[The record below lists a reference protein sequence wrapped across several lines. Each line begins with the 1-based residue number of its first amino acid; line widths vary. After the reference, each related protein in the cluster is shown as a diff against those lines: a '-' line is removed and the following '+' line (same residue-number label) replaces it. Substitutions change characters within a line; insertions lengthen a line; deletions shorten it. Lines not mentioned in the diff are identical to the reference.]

1 MADVAEEIFGSDVA
15 PGTVAL
21 HWLCQASFV
30 LRTPDRTV
38 LVDPWLSD
46 WLETESPENPE
57 PAHRARPAPFGPEG
71 LPQADVVL
79 ITHEHP
85 DHLDVETVPILARGF
100 PEARWV
106 APTPILGQ
114 LEGLG
119 VARERLLGV
128 QPEERHEVGCSLA
141 VEVLPAAHAFA
152 PGSFGGYTFWQ
163 DPDGTHRAVGYL
175 LELDGVR
182 VHFAGDTVAYPG
194 LVERLRDSRPHASV
208 LPING
213 RDWPREASGLVG
225 NLSGVEAAALARAA
239 DLALVVGCHFDGVE
253 GNTADPGPFA
263 SAMAAPP
270 ARAFRLLA
278 DGEALVLSP

>member
-1 MADVAEEIFGSDVA
+1 MADLAEGIFGGAVA

-30 LRTPDRTV
+30 LRGPDRTV
-38 LVDPWLSD
+38 LVDPWLSA
-46 WLETESPENPE
+46 WLETESPGNAE
-57 PAHRARPAPFGPEG
+57 PARRARPAPFGPEG
-71 LPQADVVL
+71 VRQADVVL

-85 DHLDVETVPILARGF
+85 DHLDVDTVPVLARGF

-114 LEGLG
+114 LQGLG

-128 QPEERHEVGCSLA
+128 QPDEHHELGAGAA
-141 VEVLPAAHAFA
+141 VAVLPAAHAFA
-152 PGSFGGYTFWQ
+152 PGAFGGYAFWQ
-163 DPDGTHRAVGYL
+163 DPDGTHRAVSYL

-182 VHFAGDTVAYPG
+182 IHFAGDTVVYPG
-194 LVERLRDSRPHASV
+194 LVERLRDARPHACI

-225 NLSGVEAAALARAA
+225 NMSGVEAAALARAA
-239 DLALVVGCHFDGVE
+239 DLPIVVGCHFDGIE

-270 ARAFRLLA
+270 ARAFRLLGV
-278 DGEALVLSP
+278 GEALVLAP